1 MNHDTTNR
9 VNPPNWLLIT
19 FDQWRGDWL
28 HQDWLNV
35 PSILQIAS
43 QGWDIRRCY
52 TSSPQCIPARASWIT
67 GLKPSQLGVT
77 SNQVFTL
84 PSDSPSFVRELKN
97 SYGYHTRLIGKTHWT
112 PHEKG
117 VDLRDN
123 ISLLRDLGF
132 DKAREIA
139 GPRALGVLDCELTDV
154 WREEGVLELYRDD
167 LLRRYSNSV
176 VHDTSPSPL
185 PDHLYPDIWLG
196 NVALEEINDLPKDS
210 PWFFWIS
217 FPGPHEPF
225 DVPISWRGFHG
236 LIPPPEVRPDSL
248 EKLDQYAP
256 KGSVLSRKLQRWPD
270 GIPLDSV
277 SALRADYADH
287 LHLLDS
293 QVGKIMRGLE
303 MNGFLENTA
312 ITICSD
318 HGELLGDWGLL
329 LKGCFL
335 EGAIRSLFV
344 HKPAL
349 ARQGLRRLWK
359 YDSRPYGLTE
369 ALWSAFYS
377 IVDPGLGSFGRIVSS
392 CDKCVKIEFEDESL
406 FIK

>member
-1 MNHDTTNR
+1 M
-9 VNPPNWLLIT
+9 
-19 FDQWRGDWL
+19 

-35 PSILQIAS
+35 PSIRKVAS
-43 QGWDIRRCY
+43 QGWDVRRCY

-67 GLKPSQLGVT
+67 GLRPSQLGVT

-84 PSDSPSFVRELKN
+84 PSDSPSFVRQLKN
-97 SYGYHTRLIGKTHWT
+97 LHGYHTRLIGKTHWT

-117 VDLRDN
+117 VDLRHN
-123 ISLLRDLGF
+123 EGLLCDLGF
-132 DKAREIA
+132 DRFREIA

-154 WREEGVLELYRDD
+154 WRKEGVLELYRND
-167 LLRRYSNSV
+167 LLRRYSDSII
-176 VHDTSPSPL
+176 HDTNPTPL

-196 NVALEEINDLPKDS
+196 NVALQEIVDLPRDT

-217 FPGPHEPF
+217 FSGPHEPF
-225 DVPISWRGFHG
+225 DVPTSWRGFHG
-236 LIPPPEVRPDSL
+236 LIPSPELRPDSL
-248 EKLDQYAP
+248 EQLNKYAP
-256 KGSVLSRKLQRWPD
+256 RGSVLSRKLQRWPD
-270 GIPLDSV
+270 GIPLASV

-287 LHLLDS
+287 MHLLDA
-293 QVGKIMRGLE
+293 QVGRIMRSLE
-303 MNGFLENTA
+303 LNGFLDNTA

-344 HKPAL
+344 HKPAR
-349 ARQGLRRLWK
+349 ARQGLMRLFK
-359 YDSRPYGLTE
+359 YEKRPFGLTE

-377 IVDPGLGSFGRIVSS
+377 IIDPSRGSFGSILRSN
-392 CDKCVKIEFEDESL
+392 DKTVQIEFEDEIML
-406 FIK
+406 IE